1 MRSFADLLGRVRSE
15 YVEMP
20 GLWLTTDQCARLWG
34 LERDQC
40 EQLLGAL
47 VTEGFLIARGDGKYG
62 RVGEGP
68 QAPLDTQSTAA
79 LPSVP
84 RRPL

>member
-20 GLWLTTDQCARLWG
+20 GLWLTTDQGARLWG
-34 LERDQC
+34 LERNQC
-40 EQLLGAL
+40 EQLLREL
-47 VTEGFLIARGDGKYG
+47 VTQGFLIVRADGKYG
-62 RVGEGP
+62 RSEGL

-79 LPSVP
+79 SPAIP